1 MIKKDIALIKKIV
14 SRANDNSIVKC
25 VTCYVD
31 TKTDDI
37 IFQKPKNFYSLEE
50 SQLSQYCN
58 FMKKG
63 VSGKLGST
71 VSEIT
76 TRENLLAAPRD
87 NALENLEELE
97 EIAQKVRDTLSI
109 EDKRYCTV
117 SGVLCNMVCACFLYI
132 TVQNPQE
139 KKNQIVVWK

>member
-1 MIKKDIALIKKIV
+1 MYENWIILRETNILNKNTGGIQDDKKDIALIKKIV
-14 SRANDNSIVKC
+14 SRANDNSIIKC

-76 TRENLLAAPRD
+76 TRENLLGSPQRQCTGEPGGIRR
-87 NALENLEELE
+87 NCP
-97 EIAQKVRDTLSI
+97 KG
-109 EDKRYCTV
+109 KRY
-117 SGVLCNMVCACFLYI
+117 FI
-132 TVQNPQE
+132 HRR
-139 KKNQIVVWK
+139 